1 MGKSPAHGNFFAG
14 KSERNELL
22 TDTRTGGGRSRL
34 DVALWKIAREARRI
48 CRHAGRALG
57 PGRKDGKGKNLSKGF
72 PEGLGTE
79 MFFRQ
84 GRTLSLPRISGP

>member
-48 CRHAGRALG
+48 CRHAGR
-57 PGRKDGKGKNLSKGF
+57 KDVKGKNLSKGF
-72 PEGLGTE
+72 QEVL
-79 MFFRQ
+79 
-84 GRTLSLPRISGP
+84 